1 MRTYS
6 AKPTEINRKWYVVDA
21 TDVPLGRLASKVA
34 QVLIGKHKPIF
45 TPNMD
50 TGDHVIVL
58 NAARV
63 RVTGNKAADKM
74 YYRHSQYPGGLKTIS
89 FEKLMAKHPERII
102 ELAVKGMLPHNS
114 LGRAM
119 YRKLRVYKDARHGQD
134 AQKPEV
140 MEI

>member
-34 QVLIGKHKPIF
+34 QVLMGKHKPIF

-50 TGDHVIVL
+50 TGDHVIIL

-74 YYRHSQYPGGLKTIS
+74 YYRHSQYPGGLKAIS
-89 FEKLMAKHPERII
+89 FEKLMAKQPERII

-119 YRKLRVYKDARHGQD
+119 YRKLRVYKDAKHGQD
-134 AQKPEV
+134 AQKPEA

>member
-34 QVLIGKHKPIF
+34 SVLMGKHKPVF
-45 TPNMD
+45 TPSMD

-58 NAARV
+58 NASRV
-63 RVTGNKAADKM
+63 RVTGNKAADKI
-74 YYRHSQYPGGLKTIS
+74 YYRHSQYPGGLKEIT
-89 FEKLMAKHPERII
+89 FEKLIVKQPERII
-102 ELAVKGMLPHNS
+102 ELAVKGMLPHNR

-119 YRKLRVYKDARHGQD
+119 YRKLKVYKDAKHEQE

>member
-6 AKPTEINRKWYVVDA
+6 AKPTELNRKWYVVDA

-34 QVLIGKHKPIF
+34 SVLMGKHKPIF
-45 TPNMD
+45 TPSMD

-58 NAARV
+58 NASRI
-63 RVTGNKAADKM
+63 RVTGNKAADKI
-74 YYRHSQYPGGLKTIS
+74 YYRHSQYPGGLKEIT
-89 FEKLMAKHPERII
+89 FEKLLVKQPERII
-102 ELAVKGMLPHNS
+102 ELAVKGMLPHNR

-119 YRKLRVYKDARHGQD
+119 YRKLKVYKDAKHEQE